1 MQEPIRNNQ
10 NTLQAREIHL
20 RAWRE
25 SRLTQKEYCARHQ
38 ISPATFSYWKKKE
51 KEEKQVKNEQGGFVR
66 FRLGREEELC
76 APSERRAFTVVI
88 NETIQI
94 HIHHDRFSAAAL
106 RKVVAAV
113 GGELIG

>member
-1 MQEPIRNNQ
+1 MQENIGNDQ
-10 NTLQAREIHL
+10 NTQQARQIHL

-38 ISPATFSYWKKKE
+38 INPATFSYWKKKE
-51 KEEKQVKNEQGGFVR
+51 KEEKQGKNEQGGFVR
-66 FRLGREEELC
+66 FRLGRGEELC
-76 APSERRAFTVVI
+76 SPSERRPFTVVI

-106 RKVVAAV
+106 KKVVEAV
-113 GGELIG
+113 GGESLG